1 METDV
6 NSTIQLNRHTKDNKE
21 YWIKKYALAQYYIG
35 IERTLEIKRDIIG
48 YGYLDKASIKDLKKL
63 IEILRKEFGK
73 AS

>member
-6 NSTIQLNRHTKDNKE
+6 NSTIQLNKHTKDNTE
-21 YWIKKYALAQYYIG
+21 YWIEKYALAQYHIG

-48 YGYLDKASIKDLKKL
+48 YGYLHEASIRDLRKL
-63 IEILRKEFGK
+63 IYALRKEFGK